1 MNMLVIFE
9 LILCASAVG
18 ALLLMR
24 RTYFPMNLV
33 WAFGVLS
40 IGIAALL
47 GALVYGGVG
56 GLKTYHSLVSDFA
69 GSVGLISFALAA
81 VGGMFAAQFHRF
93 GWWIT
98 LFAVVSLTGVLLTGN
113 WHISQ
118 EVQYGVIAVLGLCAL
133 FRLFTNPSSGLFM
146 MSGVLCLVAAGLVS
160 AWVAS
165 QFGWERLNVYHVLL
179 SVSVL
184 SFGMYASR
192 E

>member
-1 MNMLVIFE
+1 MNLLVIFE
-9 LILCASAVG
+9 LLLVISSLG

-40 IGIAALL
+40 IGTAALL
-47 GALVYGGVG
+47 GAFVYGGFSQ
-56 GLKTYHSLVSDFA
+56 LKAYHSLMSDFA
-69 GSVGLISFALAA
+69 GSVGIICFALAA
-81 VGGMFAAQFHRF
+81 IGGVFAHQFHKA

-98 LFAVVSLTGVLLTGN
+98 LIAVAVLSGVLLTN
-113 WHISQ
+113 SWRSPQ
-118 EVQYGVIAVLGLCAL
+118 EVQYAVVGVLALCAL
-133 FRLFTNPSSGLFM
+133 MRLITNPSSGIFLM
-146 MSGVLCLVAAGLVS
+146 GGVLLLIAAGLAS

-179 SVSVL
+179 SCSVL
-184 SFGMYASR
+184 SFGMFAAR